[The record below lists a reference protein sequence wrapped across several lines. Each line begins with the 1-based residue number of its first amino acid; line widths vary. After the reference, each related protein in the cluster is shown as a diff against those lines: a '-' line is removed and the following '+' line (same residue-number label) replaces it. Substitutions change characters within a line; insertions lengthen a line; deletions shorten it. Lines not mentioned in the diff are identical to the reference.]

1 MSIVS
6 RRMARAVIVPV
17 LVSWS
22 VTAARAETAAAKIVI
37 AANKFLSTLDDAQ
50 RRGVVFAF
58 DDQQQ
63 RVRWSNLPTTFVPR
77 GGMSL
82 KEMNDAQQLRPWL
95 SSQMPLHSFRPRAAE
110 YR

>member
-22 VTAARAETAAAKIVI
+22 VTAGGRRQRLRKIVI

>member
-82 KEMNDAQQLRPWL
+82 KK
-95 SSQMPLHSFRPRAAE
+95 
-110 YR
+110 